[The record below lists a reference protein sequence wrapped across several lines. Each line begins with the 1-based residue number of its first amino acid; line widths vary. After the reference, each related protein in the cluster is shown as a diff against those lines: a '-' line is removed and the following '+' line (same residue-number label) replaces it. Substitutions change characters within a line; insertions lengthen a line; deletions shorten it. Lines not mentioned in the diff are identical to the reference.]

1 MAIDW
6 PPRAP
11 CTDAMVSLLSLSRA
25 DPTRAAGAA
34 LTASPVE
41 PSSLS
46 TQSSWPSW
54 SLPTPASPR
63 RSSAFGGGIGKIE
76 SFGVVTPPLGG
87 PEVCARDTEGT
98 RSGASTGRSS
108 SGSRAP
114 SWLVYSRARETGS
127 RPSVILLV
135 RDESCLVRSID
146 VARRVARASPN
157 PSLCATDARTF
168 ELASFG
174 GHSKIAL
181 KDRNTP
187 PSSTFP
193 WALGPK
199 ILPGYNSR
207 ATFTEGVSF
216 WGSEARLGRARGSCG
231 LMSTGWARGGGARS
245 FRGQGGKAAT
255 RSMLRM
261 AAKGKDS
268 WKIAEP
274 GVSPVLTG
282 SLNAFLSGYWD
293 KAPTA
298 GRAMEFLESQQV
310 RKRELRITI
319 RESQRPRNEGRPQGR
334 AEWHTLRLVGPPPG
348 RR

>member
-1 MAIDW
+1 MA
-6 PPRAP
+6 
-11 CTDAMVSLLSLSRA
+11 TSESVSGCAKVWEALLDLSVGSLGTGGAETFRYCLQNSSMPLTPLALRPFPSA
-25 DPTRAAGAA
+25 CGGERFDSIPHHPLLLGAA
-34 LTASPVE
+34 
-41 PSSLS
+41 
-46 TQSSWPSW
+46 
-54 SLPTPASPR
+54 
-63 RSSAFGGGIGKIE
+63 
-76 SFGVVTPPLGG
+76 
-87 PEVCARDTEGT
+87 
-98 RSGASTGRSS
+98 
-108 SGSRAP
+108 
-114 SWLVYSRARETGS
+114 
-127 RPSVILLV
+127 
-135 RDESCLVRSID
+135 
-146 VARRVARASPN
+146 
-157 PSLCATDARTF
+157 
-168 ELASFG
+168 
-174 GHSKIAL
+174 
-181 KDRNTP
+181 
-187 PSSTFP
+187 
-193 WALGPK
+193 
-199 ILPGYNSR
+199 
-207 ATFTEGVSF
+207 
-216 WGSEARLGRARGSCG
+216 ARLGRARGSCG

-268 WKIAEP
+268 WKIAAP